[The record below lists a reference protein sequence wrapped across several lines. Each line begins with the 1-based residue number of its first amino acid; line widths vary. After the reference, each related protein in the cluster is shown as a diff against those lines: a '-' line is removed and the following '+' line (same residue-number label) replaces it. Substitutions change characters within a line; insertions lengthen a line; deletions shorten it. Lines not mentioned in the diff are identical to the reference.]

1 MRHLLAAFSF
11 VCAAVLLFAGQ
22 APAHAA
28 GKPGTVLVTGASQ
41 GHGLAFAEDFAARGW
56 RVIATAPAYRASKA
70 ALNMIMR
77 AYGEQVKAR
86 GVAVLVIAPGTVDVH
101 NYMAL
106 TDISQVPERYRRQI
120 ELRVLAPR
128 SAIGNMI
135 DLIDTL
141 SVSDIDKFHQWDGKV
156 LPW

>member
-1 MRHLLAAFSF
+1 MEAFGPLDPARLNEILTTNVTAQLHLAEAFLEHVAASDQKKI
-11 VCAAVLLFAGQ
+11 VTMSAVG
-22 APAHAA
+22 
-28 GKPGTVLVTGASQ
+28 GSITNVKST
-41 GHGLAFAEDFAARGW
+41 
-56 RVIATAPAYRASKA
+56 TAPAYRASKA